1 MAMIETDNYRLLRR
15 YAYIYYSALD
25 GSIQA
30 GQLVLEIEEYLMTL
44 PLHLRRF
51 AFLKYFCCLPF
62 AEIARRLNISTRLL
76 YYFDQQLR
84 GL

>member
-1 MAMIETDNYRLLRR
+1 MIERENYRLLRR

-30 GQLVLEIEEYLMTL
+30 GQLSLEIEEFLMTL

-62 AEIARRLNISTRLL
+62 AEIARRLNTSTRRL
-76 YYFDQQLR
+76 YCFDEQLR

>member
-1 MAMIETDNYRLLRR
+1 MTETENYRLLRR

-30 GQLVLEIEEYLMTL
+30 GQLLLEIEEFLMTL

-62 AEIARRLNISTRLL
+62 AEIARRLNASTRLL

>member
-1 MAMIETDNYRLLRR
+1 MTETENYRLLRR

-30 GQLVLEIEEYLMTL
+30 GQLLLEIEEFLMTL
-44 PLHLRRF
+44 PFHLRRF

-62 AEIARRLNISTRLL
+62 AEIARRLNTSTRRL
-76 YYFDQQLR
+76 YCFDEQLR

>member
-1 MAMIETDNYRLLRR
+1 MIETDNYRLLRR
-15 YAYIYYSALD
+15 YAYIYYTALD

-51 AFLKYFCCLPF
+51 AFLKYFCCLPL
-62 AEIARRLNISTRLL
+62 AEIARRADISTRLL

>member
-1 MAMIETDNYRLLRR
+1 MTETDNYRLLRR

-30 GQLVLEIEEYLMTL
+30 GQRLLEIEEFLMTL

-62 AEIARRLNISTRLL
+62 AEIARRLNTSIRLL

>member
-1 MAMIETDNYRLLRR
+1 MTETENYRLLRR

-25 GSIQA
+25 GSIKA
-30 GQLVLEIEEYLMTL
+30 GQLLLEIEEFLMTL